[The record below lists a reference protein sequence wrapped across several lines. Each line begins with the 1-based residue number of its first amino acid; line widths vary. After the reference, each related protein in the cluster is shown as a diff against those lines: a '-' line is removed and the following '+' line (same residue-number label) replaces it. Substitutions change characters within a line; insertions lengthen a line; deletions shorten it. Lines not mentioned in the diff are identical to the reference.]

1 MRVSQ
6 QLTTTLRE
14 VPRDSE
20 GGNQELLVRAGFI
33 RQLTSGI
40 YSFLPPGTRVI
51 HKISQIVREEM
62 DRAGGQA

>member
-20 GGNQELLVRAGFI
+20 GGNQELLVQGGFI
-33 RQLTSGI
+33 SAAQGRS
-40 YSFLPPGTRVI
+40 SA
-51 HKISQIVREEM
+51 
-62 DRAGGQA
+62 DRS